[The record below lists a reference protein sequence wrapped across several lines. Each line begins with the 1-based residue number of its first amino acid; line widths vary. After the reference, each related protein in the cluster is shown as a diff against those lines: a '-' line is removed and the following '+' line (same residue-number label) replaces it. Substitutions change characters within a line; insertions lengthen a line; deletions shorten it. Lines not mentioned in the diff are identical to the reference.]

1 VKFLL
6 KKKGII
12 VTHHFPPEATGGASR
27 TYEMARSLKD
37 FYDID
42 IVCPPPTFPFTKY
55 KKEKYLYRKENVDGI
70 RVFRLWTYQ
79 PSKSYPS
86 LFLRL
91 VYYAVFPILA
101 FFFLISH
108 LHDVSF
114 VIITTPP
121 SPLLI
126 TSLVARLFRKK
137 LIVDVRDFWI
147 DLAVSL
153 SYIKEDSFIVRWS
166 RKFEEYCWRK
176 SDLIITNSRII
187 YDTLSSDTKHA
198 NKLKIKYFPFCVN
211 LEVFKNIKATTRKKQ
226 IVYIG
231 NFGTAQN
238 LKALINALPLV
249 LQKISDFK
257 IQLYG
262 GGDCEPE
269 MKRLA
274 KDLDIENYVKFN
286 DPVPREQIPLILSQS
301 TLGIIALSSHNVV
314 RYALPTKSFEYFA
327 SGLPVVAYG
336 ASDELELIL
345 NKSQAGIY
353 VRGDDKMQI
362 ANAIIKVINDKAV
375 LEQYSMNGRKFA
387 EENTIH
393 SLVSDMQTL
402 IEEKQKGT
410 SYQ

>member
-1 VKFLL
+1 MKRKV
-6 KKKGII
+6 II
-12 VTHHFPPEATGGASR
+12 ITHHFPPEATGGASR
-27 TYEMARSLKD
+27 MYEMARSLRD
-37 FYDID
+37 TYDVTV
-42 IVCPPPTFPFTKY
+42 VCPPPTFPFTKY
-55 KKEKYLYRKENVDGI
+55 KRERYLYRKENVNGF

-79 PSKSYPS
+79 PSKHYPS

-91 VYYAVFPILA
+91 IYYAVFPILA
-101 FFFLISH
+101 FFFLIAH

-137 LIVDVRDFWI
+137 LIIDVRDFWI

-153 SYIKEDSFIVRWS
+153 SYIKEDSFIVRWV
-166 RKFEEYCWRK
+166 RKFEEYCWK
-176 SDLIITNSRII
+176 KADLIITNSRII
-187 YDTLSSDTKHA
+187 YDTLNSDTKHA
-198 NKLKIKYFPFCVN
+198 SKSKIKYFPFSVD
-211 LEVFKNIKATTRKKQ
+211 LEVFKKVNGTPKKKQ

-249 LQKISDFK
+249 LQEIPDLK

-269 MKRLA
+269 MKSLA
-274 KDLDIENYVKFN
+274 KDLDIEKHVKFN
-286 DPVPREQIPLILSQS
+286 NPVPREEIPSILSQS
-301 TLGIIALSSHNVV
+301 TLGIIALSNHKVV

-336 ASDELELIL
+336 ASDELELIMK
-345 NKSQAGIY
+345 KSQAGVY
-353 VRGDDKMQI
+353 VRGDNKRQI
-362 ANAIIKVINDKAV
+362 ADAIISLTNDKAA
-375 LEQYSMNGRKFA
+375 LERYSANGRKFA
-387 EENTIH
+387 EENTFH
-393 SLVSDMQTL
+393 SLISDVQTL
-402 IEEKQKGT
+402 IEEKQKT
-410 SYQ
+410 S

>member
-1 VKFLL
+1 MHGVL
-6 KKKGII
+6 KKKVII
-12 VTHHFPPEATGGASR
+12 ITQHFPPEATGGASR
-27 TYEMARSLKD
+27 IYEMARTLQDS
-37 FYDID
+37 YDVT

-55 KKEKYLYRKENVDGI
+55 KRETYLYRKENFNGF

-91 VYYAVFPILA
+91 IYYAVFPILA
-101 FFFLISH
+101 FFFLIAH
-108 LHDVSF
+108 IHDASF

-137 LIVDVRDFWI
+137 LIIDVRDFWI

-153 SYIKEDSFIVRWS
+153 SYIKEDSFIVRWA

-176 SDLIITNSRII
+176 SDLIVTNSRII
-187 YDTLSSDTKHA
+187 YDTLKSDSKHA
-198 NKLKIKYFPFCVN
+198 NISKIKYFPFSVD
-211 LEVFKNIKATTRKKQ
+211 LEVFKKVNGAQRKKQ

-238 LKALINALPLV
+238 LKALIKALPLV
-249 LQKISDFK
+249 LQQITDLSV
-257 IQLYG
+257 QLYG

-274 KDLDIENYVKFN
+274 RELNIENRVKFN
-286 DPVPREQIPLILSQS
+286 NPVPRDEIPLILSQS
-301 TLGIIALSSHNVV
+301 TLGIIALSSEHVV

-336 ASDELELIL
+336 ASDELELIV
-345 NKSQAGIY
+345 NKSQAGIH
-353 VRGDDKMQI
+353 VRGDDKKQI
-362 ANAIIKVINDKAV
+362 ADAIMKVINDKAA
-375 LEQYSMNGRKFA
+375 LEQYSINGRKFA
-387 EENTIH
+387 EENTYH
-393 SLVSDMQTL
+393 SLIADVQTL
-402 IEEKQKGT
+402 VEEKQK
-410 SYQ
+410 